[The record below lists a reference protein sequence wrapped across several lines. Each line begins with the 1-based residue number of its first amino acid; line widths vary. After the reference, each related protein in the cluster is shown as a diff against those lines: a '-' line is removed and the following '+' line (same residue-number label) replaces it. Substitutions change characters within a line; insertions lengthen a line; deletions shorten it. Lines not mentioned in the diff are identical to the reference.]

1 MSGAVQSGL
10 GRLGWLLFPDD
21 CRICERPLQNL
32 SRIPVCPSCLQ
43 VARPETATH
52 VCRVCQSPF
61 TDAYPLDEQDL
72 CTVCRGREVSFDRAY
87 SFGSYEGS
95 LRELIRVFKYSR
107 IESLAKPLARM
118 LLEALPADREF
129 DLVVP
134 MPMHWFRRWQRG
146 FNQAELLARP
156 VARFAGLRC
165 DCVLKRVRLGK
176 RQAGLGATAR
186 RTNLQGAFR
195 VLRPDRVKG
204 KRILLIDDVLTT
216 GSTLAAAAGV
226 LKRAGAA
233 EVCALTVARVA
244 RRSSL
249 PGPAPRRK
257 KRVIT
262 RTEHGKSREEG
273 ADYGDYRTT
282 S

>member
-1 MSGAVQSGL
+1 MSGAVQTGL

-21 CRICERPLQNL
+21 CRICERPLQNF
-32 SRIPVCPSCLQ
+32 SRIPVCPSCLK
-43 VARPETATH
+43 VSRPEKTAH

-72 CTVCRGREVSFDRAY
+72 CTVCRGRQVSFDRAY

-118 LLEALPADREF
+118 LVEAMPADREF
-129 DLVVP
+129 DVVVP
-134 MPMHWFRRWQRG
+134 MPMHWYRRWQRG
-146 FNQAELLARP
+146 FNQAELLAKP
-156 VARFAGLRC
+156 VARYAGLRC
-165 DCVLKRVRLGK
+165 DRVLRRVRLGK

-186 RTNLQGAFR
+186 RANLQGAFR
-195 VLRPDRVKG
+195 VLQPDHVKG
-204 KRILLIDDVLTT
+204 KRILLVDDVLTT

-249 PGPAPRRK
+249 PGISTARRK
-257 KRVIT
+257 RRVIT
-262 RTEHGKSREEG
+262 
-273 ADYGDYRTT
+273 
-282 S
+282 

>member
-1 MSGAVQSGL
+1 MNDAVRTGL

-32 SRIPVCPSCLQ
+32 SRIPVCPSCLKSP
-43 VARPETATH
+43 RPLTATH
-52 VCRVCQSPF
+52 VTAPHACRVCQSPF

-95 LRELIRVFKYSR
+95 LRDLIRLFKYSR
-107 IESLAKPLARM
+107 IESLAKPLAQF
-118 LLEALPADREF
+118 LVEALPENCAF
-129 DLVVP
+129 DVVAP
-134 MPMHWFRRWQRG
+134 MPMHWYRRWQRG
-146 FNQAELLARP
+146 FNQAELLAKP
-156 VARFAGLRC
+156 VARHAGVRF
-165 DCVLKRVRLGK
+165 DRVLQRVRLGK

-195 VLRPDRVKG
+195 AVHPDRIKG
-204 KRILLIDDVLTT
+204 KRILLVDDVLTT
-216 GSTLAAAAGV
+216 GSTLAAAAAV

-233 EVCALTVARVA
+233 EVCAITVARVV

-249 PGPAPRRK
+249 PGPGPRRK
-257 KRVIT
+257 QRVIT
-262 RTEHGKSREEG
+262 
-273 ADYGDYRTT
+273 
-282 S
+282 